1 MVVSGIP
8 VPNGKRHVGIM
19 ADMSL
24 VLLQAVFDF
33 VIPHMPETQL
43 RIRIGIVFFFLSQI
57 HCLLLSQFTKAHTT
71 DAYTG
76 LNCHRELSVAITLRR
91 APACHTLI
99 SFSLLSTSSRIPPL
113 C

>member
-1 MVVSGIP
+1 METIGDAYMVVSGIP

-43 RIRIGIVFFFLSQI
+43 RIRIGIVFFSYHRFIVYSFLS
-57 HCLLLSQFTKAHTT
+57 SQRRIRQMHTPVST
-71 DAYTG
+71 VTG
-76 LNCHRELSVAITLRR
+76 S
-91 APACHTLI
+91 
-99 SFSLLSTSSRIPPL
+99 
-113 C
+113 